1 MLVHLSVRNIATL
14 AHVDIEFPEG
24 LVVLTGETGAGKS
37 LLVESLRFALGGRAR
52 GQLIREGAEQA
63 EVIAVFSIPAEHPI
77 QTELAAADLLD
88 PDDPTQLVL
97 RRVVR
102 DSGRNLLQV
111 NGIAVPLRVLEPL
124 TVLLVDLTSQHD
136 NVRLLDP
143 RFHREPLDSL
153 GPVRLRFDAY
163 VDAYKHWASAKQ
175 QFEQLKQQAQSR
187 AERLDYLK
195 FLLEECDRTNP
206 GANEEE
212 HLETA
217 WKRLVHAAEIQ
228 EHTVQLHAIFSDGT
242 SNVENL
248 LSDASTV
255 LRTIRRLDPEQVE
268 VFEERLLRLQEEV
281 VDFGHDIRRYGEG
294 IEADDTVRAEMEA
307 RLESLRRL
315 RHRFGC
321 NPEELPAAVEQA
333 RSELSQLENIDHEV
347 EAAEETLNKAFV
359 DLSKQGG
366 ELTKARRNA
375 SKDLLAAVHQTLQD
389 LDMKE
394 ARLEVRLDPL
404 EEPGPEGLEQPRLM
418 ATLNPGEG
426 LHPLETIASGGELSR
441 LLLAL
446 KSASHESDPVLVSVF
461 DEVDTGIGGEAA
473 LAVGRMLRTLA
484 TNGQVL
490 CVSHLPQIAAAA
502 HTHLHVT
509 KEIADGRTFTQV
521 QSVPKEQRTE
531 IISRLLG
538 GDVTP
543 KAKAHAEELLR
554 QAVK

>member
-63 EVIAVFSIPAEHPI
+63 EVIAVFSIPADHPVRA
-77 QTELAAADLLD
+77 ELEAADLLD
-88 PDDPTQLVL
+88 RDEPNQLVL

-102 DSGRNLLQV
+102 DTGRNLLQV
-111 NGIAVPLRVLEPL
+111 NGVAVPIRTLEPL

-153 GPVRLRFDAY
+153 APVRPRYEAY
-163 VDAYKHWASAKQ
+163 TNAYKSWMSAKQ
-175 QFEQLKQQAQSR
+175 QFDQLQQQALSR

-206 GANEEE
+206 GPNEED

-228 EHTVQLHAIFSDGT
+228 EHTVQLHAILSDGT
-242 SNVENL
+242 SNVGSL

-255 LRTIRRLDPEQVE
+255 LRTIRRLDPEQVG

-281 VDFGHDIRRYGEG
+281 ADFGLDVRRYGEG
-294 IEADDTVRAEMEA
+294 IDADDTVRIEMEA

-321 NPEELPAAVEQA
+321 SPEELPAAVEQA
-333 RSELSQLENIDHEV
+333 RTELSQLENIDHEV
-347 EAAEETLNKAFV
+347 EAAEQVLNQAFSQ
-359 DLSKQGG
+359 LSRLGSS
-366 ELTKARRNA
+366 LTKSRRNA
-375 SKDLLAAVHQTLQD
+375 SKELLAAVHGTLEN

-394 ARLEVRLDPL
+394 ARLEVQLEPLD
-404 EEPGPEGLEQPRLM
+404 EPGPEGLEQPRLL
-418 ATLNPGEG
+418 AALNPGEG

-446 KSASHESDPVLVSVF
+446 KSASRETDPVLVSVF
-461 DEVDTGIGGEAA
+461 DEVDSGIGGEAA
-473 LAVGRMLRTLA
+473 LAVGRMLRQLS

-502 HTHLHVT
+502 HAHLHVT
-509 KEIADGRTFTQV
+509 KEVSDGRTFTQV
-521 QSVPKEQRTE
+521 KQIPKQERPE